1 MIEIIVVMVLGMII
15 GNMLKQKKKILQYV
29 DNIVMLVI
37 FFLLFFLGLSVG
49 MNEVIVKNIHIIGFK
64 ALIITLSSVFG
75 SVILSWA
82 AYHFFFRRRD
92 WT

>member
-15 GNMLKQKKKILQYV
+15 GNMLKQKKKMLQYV

-64 ALIITLSSVFG
+64 ALIITLSSG

-82 AYHFFFRRRD
+82 AYHFFFKRRD